1 MTVAL
6 LLLVTVVVA
15 EFASRLPLLAISRR
29 FGGIYPRA
37 LRTLR
42 SSRASDHWKEAALL
56 KLAKLSLISSGC
68 AAGAIFG
75 IVALFVG
82 GIYVLDLVSPALW
95 NLAMSVKGIVVAS
108 VAAILYLAVRP
119 HARSLLQRR

>member
-1 MTVAL
+1 MRFAL
-6 LLLVTVVVA
+6 LLVVTIAVA
-15 EFASRLPLLAISRR
+15 ECASRLPLLAISRR
-29 FGGIYPRA
+29 FMSIYPRA

-42 SSRASDHWKEAALL
+42 KNNASDHWKEVALL
-56 KLAKLSLISSGC
+56 KLARLSLILSGC

-82 GIYVLDLVSPALW
+82 GVYLLDLVSPRLW
-95 NLAMSVKGIVVAS
+95 ELAMSIEGISLAS
-108 VAAILYLAVRP
+108 AAAMLYLAMRP